1 MLNRGIGMDIKGE
14 LGRIALL
21 FIGVTLGGCQQ
32 ADTHKGEI
40 DDLLLRVR
48 VLEQG
53 QQDIVKEM
61 RANQAKVAV
70 APKPEAMTFELLGA
84 SRAGER
90 RLYPTL
96 ARCQAAQQVLVD
108 ERAAS
113 DAESRA
119 QGAVFINHGGGFSCI
134 PV

>member
-1 MLNRGIGMDIKGE
+1 ML
-14 LGRIALL
+14 A
-21 FIGVTLGGCQQ
+21 GCQPP
-32 ADTHKGEI
+32 DTHKAEI

-53 QQDIVKEM
+53 QRDIVKEM
-61 RANQAKVAV
+61 RDNETKSAATPRPQ
-70 APKPEAMTFELLGA
+70 AMTFELLGA

-96 ARCQAAQQVLVD
+96 ARCQAAKGVLED
-108 ERAAS
+108 ERARS

-119 QGAVFINHGGGFSCI
+119 QGAVFINHGGGYSCI
-134 PV
+134 PL